1 MITILWKDKSLI
13 KSFKNT
19 GAIRR
24 YYMYVSSQRY
34 LINCHYPHNG
44 WTSYCK
50 SSTLERLSEFCH
62 LSQNQ
67 AICSCL
73 SLMELV
79 TSYYQHI
86 NVLCDCLV
94 LHVMDRMFKEIAWK
108 LNCLNLYH
116 IWESQLLYIT
126 NEATVLGMKILTIL
140 SYW

>member
-13 KSFKNT
+13 KSFKNP

-24 YYMYVSSQRY
+24 YYVSSQRY

-50 SSTLERLSEFCH
+50 SSTLERLSEFCR

-73 SLMELV
+73 SVMELD

-108 LNCLNLYH
+108 LNCLNLYR
-116 IWESQLLYIT
+116 IWESQPLYIT
-126 NEATVLGMKILTIL
+126 NEATVLRMKILTIL